1 MSNLSGLNP
10 FLAAASSLLII
21 QAGLFYSASKADS
34 VPLPLPL
41 SAFPANLGSFQTSRE
56 GAVEPETVAILRA
69 DDLLLRWYAGAQG
82 GANLFIAYFQTQRTG
97 QSPHSPKNCLPGEGF
112 QPSESGTINIQ
123 TGGETINVNRYLVSK
138 GEETSLVLYWYQT
151 SARVIA
157 DEFAAKFYLVGDSI
171 TKHRSN
177 TSLVRVVV
185 PVQPGRIAE
194 ADKTAIAFVQEL
206 YPAVRS
212 FLPR

>member
-1 MSNLSGLNP
+1 M
-10 FLAAASSLLII
+10 
-21 QAGLFYSASKADS
+21 
-34 VPLPLPL
+34 
-41 SAFPANLGSFQTSRE
+41 
-56 GAVEPETVAILRA
+56 
-69 DDLLLRWYAGAQG
+69 
-82 GANLFIAYFQTQRTG
+82 
-97 QSPHSPKNCLPGEGF
+97 
-112 QPSESGTINIQ
+112 
-123 TGGETINVNRYLVSK
+123 
-138 GEETSLVLYWYQT
+138 LYWYQT

-185 PVQPGRIAE
+185 PVQTGRIAE